1 MVTNLHQKEKNCIRN
16 NQYKVGN
23 VITWLTHDQSTI
35 LWPQNRKTTN
45 RSCFML
51 NMAPSHVIM
60 LLHVLQ
66 FLFIWIMYLNTIS
79 DCKKREGIILLMYIN
94 VKVILYSMCNINC
107 IYNVCVSFHHLL
119 FNSKNNIMEKQ
130 VILVSDVKILSS
142 NEYKQRV
149 DEEY

>member
-1 MVTNLHQKEKNCIRN
+1 MVTNLHQKEINCIRN

-35 LWPQNRKTTN
+35 LWPQNRNTTN

-79 DCKKREGIILLMYIN
+79 DCKKGGGGIILLMYIN
-94 VKVILYSMCNINC
+94 VKVIHLYILC
-107 IYNVCVSFHHLL
+107 
-119 FNSKNNIMEKQ
+119 
-130 VILVSDVKILSS
+130 VILIVYTMFVSVSTTSYLIVKKYKGETS
-142 NEYKQRV
+142 NPCFWCQDIVK
-149 DEEY
+149 

>member
-35 LWPQNRKTTN
+35 LWPQNRNTTN

-79 DCKKREGIILLMYIN
+79 DCKKRGGIILLMYIN
-94 VKVILYSMCNINC
+94 VKVIHLYILC
-107 IYNVCVSFHHLL
+107 
-119 FNSKNNIMEKQ
+119 
-130 VILVSDVKILSS
+130 VILIVYTMFVSVSTTSYLIVKKI
-142 NEYKQRV
+142 
-149 DEEY
+149 